1 MSHRHHARGFTL
13 LEAIIA
19 IAILG
24 IALIPLLSFTSQ
36 SVLQLH
42 AAADSNARS
51 IAEQNVLAFLETL
64 NPLDQPTGSTTLG
77 DLRVQW
83 SSKPLVDQSQ
93 NTTPGS
99 ALPYYVIGFYS
110 VDVRVSRDGADPWF
124 EFAARKVGY
133 RAPVIQG
140 FGSSR

>member
-1 MSHRHHARGFTL
+1 MSYRTNARGFTL
-13 LEAIIA
+13 LEAIVA
-19 IAILG
+19 IAVLG

-51 IAEQNVLAFLETL
+51 LAEQNVLAFLETL
-64 NPLDQPTGSTTLG
+64 NPLEQPSGNTTIG

-83 SSKPLVDQSQ
+83 SSKPIVDQTQ
-93 NTTPGS
+93 NATPGS
-99 ALPYYVIGFYS
+99 ALPYYVVGFYS

-133 RAPVIQG
+133 RAPVVQG
-140 FGSSR
+140 FGSTR

>member
-1 MSHRHHARGFTL
+1 MSHRLHARGFTL
-13 LEAIIA
+13 LEAIVA

-51 IAEQNVLAFLETL
+51 LAEQNVLAFLETV
-64 NPLDQPTGSTTLG
+64 NPLDQPTGNTTLG
-77 DLRVQW
+77 DLRVEW
-83 SSKPLVDQSQ
+83 SSKPIVDQTR

-99 ALPYYVIGFYS
+99 ALPYYDIGFYW
-110 VDVRVSRDGADPWF
+110 VDVRVSRDGANPWF

-133 RAPVIQG
+133 RAPVVHG
-140 FGSSR
+140 FGSTP